1 MRKEKNMPTIKIFF
15 DDLTEE
21 KQKEILDTLGDNG
34 NYDVFSLASLEYE
47 ESETQELRLG
57 GLE

>member
-34 NYDVFSLASLEYE
+34 NSDVFSLASLEYE
-47 ESETQELRLG
+47 ESEPQELRLG

>member
-1 MRKEKNMPTIKIFF
+1 MPTIKIFF